1 MELRERNT
9 SDPFEGRWTFS
20 SGALRARG
28 HGRNGTIMGV
38 GIAIGIVQVVI
49 AFLCVREGQ
58 RQDRLTNGRVLA
70 AAAFGT

>member
-1 MELRERNT
+1 
-9 SDPFEGRWTFS
+9 
-20 SGALRARG
+20 
-28 HGRNGTIMGV
+28 MGV